1 MKVAYYLF
9 LNDGNDKGDDAKD
22 NEAESSLIYIS
33 NSMKISEQRK
43 QIPHLPS
50 VHLIV
55 DPKSHR

>member
-1 MKVAYYLF
+1 

-33 NSMKISEQRK
+33 NSMEISEQRR